1 MSIISLEHVR
11 RLKIVIYMHDLLQE
25 ISNHTKFQLNW
36 LRTDNYHLKLLNT
49 AVTLKYNQG
58 H

>member
-1 MSIISLEHVR
+1 MN
-11 RLKIVIYMHDLLQE
+11 
-25 ISNHTKFQLNW
+25 NHTKFQLNW
-36 LRTDNYHLKLLNT
+36 IRTQNFQLKLFDN